1 MEEKFGIYV
10 TKIGNIAIGY
20 IGKDITS
27 IKIINDKNKNEIN
40 KYVDNRNESTD
51 EVYLQIQEYL
61 EGKRK
66 SFDIC
71 YMMKGTEFQEKVW
84 KELLKI
90 PYGETKSYKEIA
102 EKIGKPK
109 AYRAVRKC
117 KQ

>member
-1 MEEKFGIYV
+1 MKEKFGIYV
-10 TKIGNIAIGY
+10 TKIGKIAIGY
-20 IGKDITS
+20 IGKYVTS
-27 IKIINDKNKNEIN
+27 IKIISDGDKNEIN
-40 KYVDNRNESTD
+40 KYIDNRNESTD

-66 SFDIC
+66 IFDIC
-71 YMMKGTEFQEKVW
+71 YMMKGTKFQEKVW

-90 PYGETKSYKEIA
+90 PYGETISYKEIA

>member
-10 TKIGNIAIGY
+10 TKIGNIVIGY
-20 IGKDITS
+20 IGKYVTS
-27 IKIINDKNKNEIN
+27 IKIINNEDKIKIN
-40 KYVDNRNESTD
+40 KHIDNRNKITD
-51 EVYLQIQEYL
+51 DVYMQIQEYL

-71 YMMKGTEFQEKVW
+71 YMMKGTEFQKKVW

-102 EKIGKPK
+102 ENIGKPK

>member
-1 MEEKFGIYV
+1 MKEKFGIYV

-20 IGKDITS
+20 IEKYVTS
-27 IKIINDKNKNEIN
+27 IKIISDEDKNEIN
-40 KYVDNRNESTD
+40 KYSDNRNKITD
-51 EVYLQIQEYL
+51 DAYMQIQEYL
-61 EGKRK
+61 EEKRK

-102 EKIGKPK
+102 EKLGKPK
-109 AYRAVRKC
+109 VYRAVWKC

>member
-20 IGKDITS
+20 VGEYIIS
-27 IKIINDKNKNEIN
+27 IKIINNEDKNEIN
-40 KYVDNRNESTD
+40 KYIYNRNKITD
-51 EVYLQIQEYL
+51 YLYMKIQEYL

-71 YMMKGTEFQEKVW
+71 YMMKGTEFQKKVW

-90 PYGETKSYKEIA
+90 PYGQTKSYKEIA

-109 AYRAVRKC
+109 AYRAVREC

>member
-20 IGKDITS
+20 IGKYITS
-27 IKIINDKNKNEIN
+27 IKIINDKDKNEIN
-40 KYVDNRNESTD
+40 RYVDNRNENTD
-51 EVYLQIQEYL
+51 DGYLQIQEYL

-66 SFDIC
+66 SFNIC
-71 YMMKGTEFQEKVW
+71 YMMKGTEFQKKVW

-102 EKIGKPK
+102 EKIGTPK
-109 AYRAVRKC
+109 SYRAVRKC

>member
-10 TKIGNIAIGY
+10 SKIGNI
-20 IGKDITS
+20 GKYITS
-27 IKIINDKNKNEIN
+27 IKIISDEDKNEIN
-40 KYVDNRNESTD
+40 EYVDNRNKITD
-51 EVYLQIQEYL
+51 DAYLQIQEYL

-102 EKIGKPK
+102 EKIGKLK

-117 KQ
+117 K

>member
-20 IGKDITS
+20 IGKYVTS
-27 IKIINDKNKNEIN
+27 IKIINNEDKNEIN
-40 KYVDNRNESTD
+40 KYIDNRNKITYD
-51 EVYLQIQEYL
+51 TYMQIQEYL
-61 EGKRK
+61 KGKRK

-109 AYRAVRKC
+109 SYRAVRKC

>member
-20 IGKDITS
+20 IGKYITS
-27 IKIINDKNKNEIN
+27 IKIINDKYKNEIN
-40 KYVDNRNESTD
+40 KYVDNKNESTD
-51 EVYLQIQEYL
+51 DVYMQIQEYL
-61 EGKRK
+61 EGERK

-71 YMMKGTEFQEKVW
+71 YMVKGTEFQEKVW

-90 PYGETKSYKEIA
+90 PYGETISYKEIA
-102 EKIGKPK
+102 ERIGKPK

>member
-20 IGKDITS
+20 IGKYVTS
-27 IKIINDKNKNEIN
+27 IKIISYEDKNKINE
-40 KYVDNRNESTD
+40 YVDNKNGNTE
-51 EVYLQIQEYL
+51 EIYLQIQEYL

-66 SFDIC
+66 IFDIC
-71 YMMKGTEFQEKVW
+71 YMMKGTKFQEKVW

-90 PYGETKSYKEIA
+90 PYGETISYKEIA
-102 EKIGKPK
+102 ERIGEPK

>member
-27 IKIINDKNKNEIN
+27 IKIINDKDKNKINE
-40 KYVDNRNESTD
+40 YVDNRNKLTD
-51 EVYLQIQEYL
+51 DVYMQIQEYL

>member
-1 MEEKFGIYV
+1 MKEKFGIYV
-10 TKIGNIAIGY
+10 TKIGQIAIVD
-20 IGKDITS
+20 IGQDVIS
-27 IKIINDKNKNEIN
+27 IKIISDEDKNNINEQ
-40 KYVDNRNESTD
+40 VDNRNKITD
-51 EVYLQIQEYL
+51 DAYMQIQEYL

-66 SFDIC
+66 TFDIC

>member
-10 TKIGNIAIGY
+10 TKIGNIVIGY
-20 IGKDITS
+20 IEKYVTS
-27 IKIINDKNKNEIN
+27 IKIISNEDKIKIN
-40 KYVDNRNESTD
+40 KYIDNRNKMTD
-51 EVYLQIQEYL
+51 DVYLQIQEYL

-102 EKIGKPK
+102 EKIGKAK

>member
-1 MEEKFGIYV
+1 MKEKFGIYV

-20 IGKDITS
+20 IGKYVTS
-27 IKIINDKNKNEIN
+27 IKIINNEDKNEMN
-40 KYVDNRNESTD
+40 KYIDNRNKITD
-51 EVYLQIQEYL
+51 DTYMQIQEYL
-61 EGKRK
+61 KGKRK

>member
-27 IKIINDKNKNEIN
+27 IKIINDKDRNEIN

-66 SFDIC
+66 IFDIC
-71 YMMKGTEFQEKVW
+71 YMMKGTKFQEKVW

-90 PYGETKSYKEIA
+90 PYGETISYKEIA

-117 KQ
+117 K

>member
-1 MEEKFGIYV
+1 MKEKFGIYV

-20 IGKDITS
+20 IGKNITS
-27 IKIINDKNKNEIN
+27 IKIINDKDKNEIN
-40 KYVDNRNESTD
+40 RYVDNRNENTD
-51 EVYLQIQEYL
+51 DVYLQIQEYL

-71 YMMKGTEFQEKVW
+71 YMMKGTKFQEKVW

-90 PYGETKSYKEIA
+90 PYGETISYKEIA
-102 EKIGKPK
+102 EKIGTPK

>member
-20 IGKDITS
+20 VGKCVTS
-27 IKIINDKNKNEIN
+27 IKIISDEDKIEIN
-40 KYVDNRNESTD
+40 GYVDNRNKITD
-51 EVYLQIQEYL
+51 DVYMQIQEYL

-90 PYGETKSYKEIA
+90 PYGETRSYKEIA

>member
-20 IGKDITS
+20 IGKYITS
-27 IKIINDKNKNEIN
+27 IKIISDEDKNKINE
-40 KYVDNRNESTD
+40 YVDNRNKITD
-51 EVYLQIQEYL
+51 DVYLQIQEYL
-61 EGKRK
+61 GGKRK
-66 SFDIC
+66 SFNIC

>member
-10 TKIGNIAIGY
+10 TKIGNIVIGY
-20 IGKDITS
+20 IEKYVTS
-27 IKIINDKNKNEIN
+27 IKIISNEDKIKIN
-40 KYVDNRNESTD
+40 KYIDNRNKMTD
-51 EVYLQIQEYL
+51 DVYLQIQA
-61 EGKRK
+61 
-66 SFDIC
+66 FDIC

-109 AYRAVRKC
+109 AYRAVREC

>member
-20 IGKDITS
+20 VGEYVTS
-27 IKIINDKNKNEIN
+27 IKIVSDENKIKINECI
-40 KYVDNRNESTD
+40 DNRNKITD
-51 EVYLQIQEYL
+51 DAYLQIQEYL

-109 AYRAVRKC
+109 EYRAVRKC

>member
-27 IKIINDKNKNEIN
+27 IKIINDKDKNKINE
-40 KYVDNRNESTD
+40 YVDNRNKLTD
-51 EVYLQIQEYL
+51 DTYMQIQEYL

-90 PYGETKSYKEIA
+90 PYGETISYKVIA